1 MTPAAYPREYV
12 SGVELFNRQQFFEC
26 HEVWEDLWREA
37 DEPAKQFYKGL
48 IQAAVSL
55 LHLREGNLRG
65 ARKLLAGAHRY
76 LDPFRPRR
84 LGLDVDAFLAALSS
98 CFRDLPATEERVG
111 RNMFHNVAFPEIVL
125 DPPVE

>member
-1 MTPAAYPREYV
+1 MTPTAYPSQYL

-37 DEPAKQFYKGL
+37 DQPVKLFYKGL

-55 LHLREGNLRG
+55 LHLRDGNLHG
-65 ARKLLAGAHRY
+65 ARKLLAGAQRY
-76 LDPFRPRR
+76 LAPYCPRQ

-98 CFRDLPATEERVG
+98 CFHGLPPTQDRIDRSALGNLR
-111 RNMFHNVAFPEIVL
+111 FPEIIL